1 MPPDRGRASKA
12 CNTCRKIKTRCYE
25 SGIAGKPCLRCER
38 LRQTCSLE
46 VLSFTDTEGHQ
57 NNAAHPSEGNS
68 SHDDRLNR
76 LEQTVSALVDK
87 IGNSVGRWVPYTD
100 VSSTSPNCPPP
111 IDDAAPGTPSAAPVF
126 LIRDVASQ
134 VGVQQQQSLH
144 TRSRSLDDLDI
155 INKGFITLSD
165 ATILIKLFQEH
176 YGRWVS
182 FNETLPPDA
191 LLSDIRS
198 SPLLL
203 CACCLIAVRHMS
215 WNSSAELAPRLF
227 QEAKSLLAVSL
238 LDVPQSI
245 AFFQAAVIL
254 SMWSTTIGQTPL
266 SIDSWLLSGFA
277 LQHSLASNAFA
288 PITSGSRRVS
298 LSKNELDRHCIWN
311 HLCLA
316 HLHYC
321 VGTRRKA
328 ILDRQQV
335 NKCREV
341 LATDQITNFET
352 RMVAEINLYWIIYE
366 SCSTM
371 QVDLPGTQ
379 ASLHEWK
386 QEWMFLFDQ
395 PRSQFIQM
403 GFHFAQL
410 LVYDRALKSRSA
422 AVRESILSE
431 MIRLSAAIIQLALDT
446 TDVRTRHLSDHIYHM
461 ITFAAVTLCR
471 LLHMYEN
478 QLAASHNIIELDSL
492 VLTLVTWLHSIGLP
506 CHVAH
511 TLGDVVAAFHK
522 ELRPTAHP
530 SPYAQVQDDIE
541 LYFPELLG
549 VETYGNGNFDFNPD
563 WEPYIQ
569 GPAT

>member
-1 MPPDRGRASKA
+1 MPPERGRASKA

-25 SGIAGKPCLRCER
+25 SNVAGKSCLRCER
-38 LRQTCSLE
+38 LQQPCSLE
-46 VLSFTDTEGHQ
+46 VLSFASAENVQGHPQSAEG
-57 NNAAHPSEGNS
+57 S
-68 SHDDRLNR
+68 SSQDERIRR
-76 LEQTVSALVDK
+76 LEQTVSTLVERLGD
-87 IGNSVGRWVPYTD
+87 GPGRWVPYPD
-100 VSSTSPNCPPP
+100 VSSTSPVNPPP
-111 IDDAAPGTPSAAPVF
+111 IHNLTPGTPSAAPVF

-134 VGVQQQQSLH
+134 VGVQQQQSARAQ
-144 TRSRSLDDLDI
+144 TRGLVPVDI
-155 INKGFITLSD
+155 ISQGVITVAE
-165 ATILIKLFQEH
+165 ATVLIQLFQEH
-176 YGRWVS
+176 YGRWVAFS
-182 FNETLPPDA
+182 ETVSPNA
-191 LLSDIRS
+191 LLSNIRE

-203 CACCLIAVRHMS
+203 CACCLIAVRHMT
-215 WNSSAELAPRLF
+215 WNSTAELAPRLF
-227 QEAKSLLAVSL
+227 QEAKSLLSAAVL
-238 LDVPQSI
+238 EVPQSL

-266 SIDSWLLSGFA
+266 SIDSWILSGFA
-277 LQHSLASNAFA
+277 LQHSLASDLFA
-288 PITSGSRRVS
+288 SMMSGSRLGS
-298 LSKNELDRHCIWN
+298 LAKTELDRRCIWN

-328 ILDRQQV
+328 ILDREQV
-335 NKCREV
+335 DKCREI
-341 LATDQITNFET
+341 LATDQVTNFET

-366 SCSTM
+366 SCAM
-371 QVDLPGTQ
+371 NQVDLPGTQ
-379 ASLHEWK
+379 GLLHDWRQQWK
-386 QEWMFLFDQ
+386 FLFVEQ

-422 AVRESILSE
+422 AVRESLLSE

-478 QLAASHNIIELDSL
+478 QLAVAHNIVELDSL

-506 CHVAH
+506 CHVAQ

-522 ELRPTAHP
+522 ELRPNAHP
-530 SPYAQVQDDIE
+530 SPYAQAQDDIE

-549 VETYGNGNFDFNPD
+549 IETYADGNFDFNPD